1 VTGTEVY
8 DNIQYDTFYDAAGGY
23 DAGDYDAG
31 DYDAGG
37 YVPAGP
43 ASALDSFGPAR

>member
-8 DNIQYDTFYDAAGGY
+8 DNIQYDTSCDAAGG
-23 DAGDYDAG
+23 YDAG